1 MMIFFETSFW
11 QIYTVNRG
19 IHLITQT

>member
-11 QIYTVNRG
+11 HIYTVNRG